1 MFDSRFPDRK
11 FLRDS
16 DVKHSYEHQVVGEA
30 YITSF
35 MSIAQCM
42 AELSVLYP
50 NKSRSSR
57 RRAVHGSKIAG
68 ASFFTKAVWEIRTQK
83 LLGAFA

>member
-35 MSIAQCM
+35 MSIAQCT

-50 NKSRSSR
+50 NNIEIIEAAC
-57 RRAVHGSKIAG
+57 RAWEQLAG
-68 ASFFTKAVWEIRTQK
+68 ASFSHHLLWFRTDRSK
-83 LLGAFA
+83 G